1 MARTKFTFEKRQ
13 KEIAKRQKKEEKAAR
28 RAEAKQLKAAPESV
42 VRTEDQEMDDV
53 GADLPPATEN
63 PVHADSHEEGSR

>member
-13 KEIAKRQKKEEKAAR
+13 KEFAKRQKKEEKAAR

-42 VRTEDQEMDDV
+42 VRTEDQEMEDV
-53 GADLPPATEN
+53 SADLPPATVN
-63 PVHADSHEEGSR
+63 PVHADDHEESSR

>member
-28 RAEAKQLKAAPESV
+28 RAEAKQMKAAPESV
-42 VRTEDQEMDDV
+42 VRTEDQE
-53 GADLPPATEN
+53 A
-63 PVHADSHEEGSR
+63 

>member
-28 RAEAKQLKAAPESV
+28 RAEAKQLKAASESV
-42 VRTEDQEMDDV
+42 VRTEDQEMEDV
-53 GADLPPATEN
+53 SADLPPATEN
-63 PVHADSHEEGSR
+63 PVHADDHKEGSR